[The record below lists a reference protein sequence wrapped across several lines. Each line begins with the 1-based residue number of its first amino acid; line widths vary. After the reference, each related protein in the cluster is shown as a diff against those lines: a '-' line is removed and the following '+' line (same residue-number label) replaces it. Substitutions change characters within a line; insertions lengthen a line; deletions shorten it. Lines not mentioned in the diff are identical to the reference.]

1 MSEVKLWED
10 GMIQVKISMSP
21 PLRWVNS
28 YILRGSRG
36 VTIIDPGPKSETSIA
51 EWTKVWG
58 ELGLNKDEI
67 TSVVLTHH
75 HPDHYGLAGHIQAY
89 TGASVWMS
97 RRAHAE
103 TKFMWGPGSH
113 INEELPAL
121 YRRHGM
127 PPEWTSQLAAHLEGF
142 LPQVLPEPIVSYL
155 DEGVMLEMGDRLWL
169 PIETGGH
176 APGHMSFYH
185 RESRTMLCGDA
196 VLPQISPNISFLP
209 GSDPQPLQSYTDAML
224 KLAAYEVDLAY
235 PGHRHPFDYFRKRLE
250 DLLIHHEQR
259 LNQIEEFLR
268 ENPRSAFEVCTY
280 LFGDQLGIHQMRFAM
295 SETLAHLIELI
306 RQGRAFEEASS
317 ERVIYYPV
325 LGRNE

>member
-1 MSEVKLWED
+1 MSEVKEWDD
-10 GMIQVKISMSP
+10 GIIQVKITMAP

-28 YILRGSRG
+28 YILRGSNG
-36 VTIIDPGPKSETSIA
+36 ITIIDPGPKTETSIA
-51 EWTKVWG
+51 EWTAVWKQ
-58 ELGLNKDEI
+58 LGLSKDEI

-89 TGASVWMS
+89 TGAQVWMS

-103 TKFMWGPGSH
+103 TKFMWGSKSH
-113 INEELPAL
+113 VNEELPEL

-127 PPEWTSQLAAHLEGF
+127 PPEWTTQLPDHLEGF
-142 LPQVLPEPIVSYL
+142 LPQVMPEPLVSYI
-155 DEGVMLEMGDRLWL
+155 DEGTPQEMGDRLWM

-185 RESRTMLCGDA
+185 RDSRTILCGDA

-224 KLAAYEVDLAY
+224 KLAGYDVDLAY

-250 DLLIHHEQR
+250 DLLLHHEQR
-259 LNQIEEFLR
+259 LTRIEDLLKER
-268 ENPRSAFEVCTY
+268 PCSGYEVCTT
-280 LFGDQLGIHQMRFAM
+280 LFGNKLGIHQMRFAM
-295 SETLAHLIELI
+295 SETLAHLIELV
-306 RQGRAFEEASS
+306 RQGRAWEEVCS
-317 ERVIYYPV
+317 EHSMYYPV
-325 LGRNE
+325 H